1 MKKPTSKLPSIER
14 LRALF
19 HYNPLTGRLSC
30 LMARGNRAS
39 GALAGSVQRGRRWV
53 MVDREFCCA
62 MQLAWALYH
71 GHDPATDGLHVAPAD
86 GDPLNLRLS
95 NLQLS
100 PYPYVAPVPPVSPIP
115 RGRRAQ
121 RPSWQSHIRF
131 SRRSGRWKAYHKRR
145 LLGDYDTKA
154 LALNAKREAMNG

>member
-1 MKKPTSKLPSIER
+1 
-14 LRALF
+14 
-19 HYNPLTGRLSC
+19 
-30 LMARGNRAS
+30 
-39 GALAGSVQRGRRWV
+39 
-53 MVDREFCCA
+53 
-62 MQLAWALYH
+62 MQIAWALYY